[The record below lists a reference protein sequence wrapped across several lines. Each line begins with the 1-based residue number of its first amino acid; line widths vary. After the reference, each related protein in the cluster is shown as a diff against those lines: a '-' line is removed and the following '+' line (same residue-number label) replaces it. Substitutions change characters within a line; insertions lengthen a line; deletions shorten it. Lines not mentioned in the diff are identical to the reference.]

1 MFLQCD
7 RIYSVINC
15 FIEVRQTGTL
25 SNRQSTFKD
34 KCMKDTSEEKPIGKT
49 AAAPFRNETTKFTRI
64 VKRFLDIVCSI
75 LGLILMAIPMLI
87 ISIAIKIDSRGP
99 VIFKSERVGKNKKPF
114 TIYKFRS
121 MDKDAPLTA
130 SNKIDVKYTTKVGK
144 FLRRTSL
151 DEIPQLLCVL
161 KGDMSLVGPRPVIP
175 AETDLIAAREKTG
188 AYTATPGITGLAQ
201 INGRDLLVDVVK
213 KAEFDGRYARKI
225 TIRGDIK
232 IICKTFVKV
241 IRGDDIV
248 EGSSD
253 K

>member
-1 MFLQCD
+1 
-7 RIYSVINC
+7 
-15 FIEVRQTGTL
+15 
-25 SNRQSTFKD
+25 
-34 KCMKDTSEEKPIGKT
+34 MKDTSEEKPIGEK
-49 AAAPFRNETTKFTRI
+49 AEAPFKSETSRFTLI
-64 VKRFLDIVCSI
+64 VKRFLDIICSI
-75 LGLILMAIPMLI
+75 FGLILMAVPMLI

-99 VIFKSERVGKNKKPF
+99 IIFKSERVGKNKKPF

-121 MDKDAPLTA
+121 MVKDAPLTA
-130 SNKIDVKYTTKVGK
+130 SNKIDVKYTTGVGR

-161 KGDMSLVGPRPVIP
+161 KGDMSLVGPRPVIA
-175 AETDLIAAREKTG
+175 AETDLIAARERTG

-213 KAEFDGRYARKI
+213 KAEYDGQYARKI

-248 EGSSD
+248 EGSGEE
-253 K
+253 